1 MIECEDIQ
9 RAVGNI
15 LRSGGFDVIALE
27 AQDGAKKPFCCVEV
41 FPSEWERTGQFIQE
55 DTFSV
60 SITYYPR
67 VETNEELLKTAKMLK
82 NILAHNPLDIEER
95 CVETF
100 DIKLSRSGSVLT
112 AETEYTIEQMYENI
126 ETDEPLIE
134 ELRLNIKS

>member
-100 DIKLSRSGSVLT
+100 DIKLSRSGLVLT

-134 ELRLNIKS
+134 ELRLNIK

>member
-100 DIKLSRSGSVLT
+100 NIKFSRSGSVLT

-134 ELRLNIKS
+134 ELRLNIK

>member
-95 CVETF
+95 CIETF
-100 DIKLSRSGSVLT
+100 NIKFSRSGSVLT

-134 ELRLNIKS
+134 ELRLNIK

>member
-27 AQDGAKKPFCCVEV
+27 AQDGAKKPFCCIEV

>member
-82 NILAHNPLDIEER
+82 NILSHNPLDIEER

-134 ELRLNIKS
+134 ELRLNIK

>member
-100 DIKLSRSGSVLT
+100 NIKFSRSGLVLT

-134 ELRLNIKS
+134 ELRLNIK

>member
-134 ELRLNIKS
+134 ELRLNIK

>member
-60 SITYYPR
+60 SVSYYPKI
-67 VETNEELLKTAKMLK
+67 ETNEELLKTAKMLK

-134 ELRLNIKS
+134 ELRLNIK

>member
-27 AQDGAKKPFCCVEV
+27 AQDGAKKPFCCIEV
-41 FPSEWERTGQFIQE
+41 FPSEWERTGQFTQE

-60 SITYYPR
+60 SVSYYPKI
-67 VETNEELLKTAKMLK
+67 ETNEELLKTAKMLK
-82 NILAHNPLDIEER
+82 NILSRNPLDIEER

>member
-95 CVETF
+95 RIETF
-100 DIKLSRSGSVLT
+100 NIKFSRSGLVLT

-134 ELRLNIKS
+134 ELRLNIK

>member
-15 LRSGGFDVIALE
+15 LRGGGFDVIALE

-60 SITYYPR
+60 SVSYYPKI
-67 VETNEELLKTAKMLK
+67 ETNEELLKTARMLK

-95 CVETF
+95 CIETF
-100 DIKLSRSGSVLT
+100 NIKFSRSGSVLT

-134 ELRLNIKS
+134 ELRLNIK

>member
-27 AQDGAKKPFCCVEV
+27 AQDGAKKPFCCIEV

-95 CVETF
+95 CIETF
-100 DIKLSRSGSVLT
+100 DIKFSRSGSVLT

-134 ELRLNIKS
+134 ELRLNIK

>member
-82 NILAHNPLDIEER
+82 NILAHNPLYIEER

-134 ELRLNIKS
+134 ELRLNIK

>member
-82 NILAHNPLDIEER
+82 NILAHTPLDIEER
-95 CVETF
+95 CIETF
-100 DIKLSRSGSVLT
+100 NIKFSRSGLVLT
-112 AETEYTIEQMYENI
+112 AETEYTIEPMYENI

-134 ELRLNIKS
+134 ELRLNIK

>member
-95 CVETF
+95 CIETF

-134 ELRLNIKS
+134 ELRLNIK

>member
-82 NILAHNPLDIEER
+82 NILAHNPLDIEGR

-134 ELRLNIKS
+134 ELRLNIK

>member
-95 CVETF
+95 CIETF
-100 DIKLSRSGSVLT
+100 NIKLSRSGLVLT

-134 ELRLNIKS
+134 ELRLNIK

>member
-60 SITYYPR
+60 SVSYYPKI
-67 VETNEELLKTAKMLK
+67 ETNEELLKTAKMLK
-82 NILAHNPLDIEER
+82 NILSRNPLDIEER

>member
-82 NILAHNPLDIEER
+82 NILAHNPLDIEDR

-134 ELRLNIKS
+134 ELRLNIK

>member
-95 CVETF
+95 CIETF
-100 DIKLSRSGSVLT
+100 NIKFSRSGLVLT

-134 ELRLNIKS
+134 ELRLNIK

>member
-126 ETDEPLIE
+126 EADEPLIE
-134 ELRLNIKS
+134 ELRLNIK

>member
-15 LRSGGFDVIALE
+15 LRGGGFDVIALE

-60 SITYYPR
+60 SVSYYPKI
-67 VETNEELLKTAKMLK
+67 ETNEELLKTARMLK

-100 DIKLSRSGSVLT
+100 NIKFSRSGLVLT

-134 ELRLNIKS
+134 ELRLNIK

>member
-82 NILAHNPLDIEER
+82 SILAHNPLDIEER
-95 CVETF
+95 CIETF
-100 DIKLSRSGSVLT
+100 NIKFSRSGLVLT

-134 ELRLNIKS
+134 ELRLNIK

>member
-82 NILAHNPLDIEER
+82 NILAHTPLDIEER
-95 CVETF
+95 CIETF
-100 DIKLSRSGSVLT
+100 NIKFSRSGLVLT

-134 ELRLNIKS
+134 ELRLNIK

>member
-1 MIECEDIQ
+1 MIECEYIQ

>member
-41 FPSEWERTGQFIQE
+41 FPSDWERTGQFIQE
-55 DTFSV
+55 NTFSV

-100 DIKLSRSGSVLT
+100 NIKLSRSGSVLT

>member
-15 LRSGGFDVIALE
+15 LRSGGFDVCALE

-134 ELRLNIKS
+134 ELRLNIKR